1 MNWCLVQAKDSVRVL
16 GTWTA
21 RGTRIYAAGPESE
34 KEKEY
39 QGTGVLCHS
48 LASNFRHLIHKSTLY
63 KDAFVKYVPRP

>member
-34 KEKEY
+34 KAREKEY
-39 QGTGVLCHS
+39 QGTGVSVTVLQ
-48 LASNFRHLIHKSTLY
+48 
-63 KDAFVKYVPRP
+63 